1 MNSFYTKFIIFF
13 SAVFMFPMVVFGQ
26 ATFSSN
32 MSKVEGASDETKER
46 LIKNCNENTDCVG
59 VINQNIFAIANQEIM
74 FTPFPEIT
82 ELPTEQVEDFA
93 SYELQKHLM
102 NSKADTFENSQDF
115 DIEITGWNISNITNM
130 QSMFKGVDNFNQSL
144 HSFHNNAPLENQLDV
159 LQLNATSSTDNNA
172 NQKTNEVNTESQ
184 ASQVQK
190 IDPNLLRK
198 KIRDQARSLDDFI
211 FNYKNE
217 LIKNGNSYTM
227 IGAYFYFES
236 FEDELYELSKR
247 ISDGNYDTA
256 ISRLVSL
263 TNEIENLHTDVTKF
277 LVDRS
282 MLSEDVANSEKW
294 KSLHKKHKDYFSE
307 AKIKSTNLVSESKN
321 FSNLNSEEYEEK
333 IEAFDQSKK
342 SEFINNT
349 RKIEKDV
356 DELENS
362 LRALHQEGI
371 IDMNTYSDISYGS
384 LNFLGNSLRETHK
397 SIYTGILENAK
408 DGGIN
413 MLFFKPPG
421 RDSPI
426 EMIQKSQSLAALE
439 KKSKNNPKIKEFLN
453 KFSNVIKDTQK
464 LSEDIIK
471 EDENIQ
477 NKIANKNLNNPSTS
491 PVKASGKQL
500 TTDNFKEFIK
510 NNSGVNAVE
519 VGKLIIAFSKNQT
532 NENYQKIIQYL
543 NTVDGFKDFEQSIT
557 AQDEINLDEIKKLI
571 DESGLTLDDLK
582 EFLLSNKNVDL
593 SKVGTLVNQYSK
605 DKSLKNFAEAIKYL
619 QSIEGFDK
627 FINDKINKKE
637 ETKKALK
644 DKSIADLKEYLQRI
658 DFFIIENLGNEKS
671 EQAIKLSEKIIEV
684 LSSGKVDKIIELKE
698 VANNY
703 LADQEVVERE
713 EIPSAKSTS
722 ELASMTDVS
731 TDVNNEDTSQASDKT
746 NEVEASNNQMV
757 EMTGGD
763 GTKSYGFGLLAMNEN
778 EKKAEHHVNK
788 DDFNSVIDKNIQNKK
803 NEYSKLFV
811 EQHRHL
817 TDTISHLLHHKLHDA
832 YDDGLSKEMI
842 ELLKETLDYYLASS
856 DEMAKE
862 LEILLKIYLDE
873 ESGDLFNNKDVLN
886 YFINSF
892 ALEMVDKSTM
902 RVIEDIILNLVERD
916 IIDGKEFQKLIEDF
930 ENYKR
935 FRFSSKNNND
945 DQLELEIIGM
955 PAPPY
960 WMVEGLTDEEKKEI
974 FKEIKNRINEIY
986 LKPELI
992 GGGPNS
998 IPKLINHYDF
1008 IKEMDGDYGDYRTIG
1023 LKNQFTEL
1031 AKNINGGMGLIK
1043 ESNESTDGENHAH
1056 ND

>member
-1 MNSFYTKFIIFF
+1 MIIYYSFEPLDEDF
-13 SAVFMFPMVVFGQ
+13 SELEEEL
-26 ATFSSN
+26 S
-32 MSKVEGASDETKER
+32 
-46 LIKNCNENTDCVG
+46 NEN
-59 VINQNIFAIANQEIM
+59 
-74 FTPFPEIT
+74 
-82 ELPTEQVEDFA
+82 
-93 SYELQKHLM
+93 Y
-102 NSKADTFENSQDF
+102 
-115 DIEITGWNISNITNM
+115 
-130 QSMFKGVDNFNQSL
+130 
-144 HSFHNNAPLENQLDV
+144 NNALSKLTKLTKNLEKLTFDLPNDLARGNIDKNV
-159 LQLNATSSTDNNA
+159 LNSEKFNSIQNKYKSKISDAKATSSD
-172 NQKTNEVNTESQ
+172 
-184 ASQVQK
+184 
-190 IDPNLLRK
+190 
-198 KIRDQARSLDDFI
+198 
-211 FNYKNE
+211 
-217 LIKNGNSYTM
+217 
-227 IGAYFYFES
+227 
-236 FEDELYELSKR
+236 
-247 ISDGNYDTA
+247 
-256 ISRLVSL
+256 
-263 TNEIENLHTDVTKF
+263 
-277 LVDRS
+277 
-282 MLSEDVANSEKW
+282 
-294 KSLHKKHKDYFSE
+294 
-307 AKIKSTNLVSESKN
+307 LVSESKN
-321 FSNLNSEEYEEK
+321 YSSLNTEEYEK
-333 IEAFDQSKK
+333 HIQAFDQSKK

-349 RKIEKDV
+349 KKIEKDFK
-356 DELENS
+356 ELENLLIQ
-362 LRALHQEGI
+362 LRSESI
-371 IDMNTYSDISYGS
+371 IELNIS
-384 LNFLGNSLRETHK
+384 LNLFNTFDFIQDKLSETSTYIDK
-397 SIYTGILENAK
+397 GILKNAK
-408 DGGIN
+408 NQGIN
-413 MLFFKPPG
+413 DLFYKTAG
-421 RDSPI
+421 RDSII
-426 EMIQKSQSLAALE
+426 EIIQKSQSLVTLE
-439 KKSKNNPKIKEFLN
+439 KKSKNNPKIREFLN

-477 NKIANKNLNNPSTS
+477 NKVANNNLNNPSTS
-491 PVKASGKQL
+491 SVKASGKQL
-500 TTDNFKEFIK
+500 TTDDFKEFLK
-510 NNSGVNAVE
+510 NNSNVNAVE

-571 DESGLTLDDLK
+571 DDSGLTLDDLK

-731 TDVNNEDTSQASDKT
+731 TNLNNEDTSQASDKT

-832 YDDGLSKEMI
+832 YADGLSKEMI

-856 DEMAKE
+856 DEMEKE

-916 IIDGKEFQKLIEDF
+916 IIDRKEFQKLIEDF

-935 FRFSSKNNND
+935 FRFSSKRPSTS
-945 DQLELEIIGM
+945 LYVVLSIG
-955 PAPPY
+955 
-960 WMVEGLTDEEKKEI
+960 
-974 FKEIKNRINEIY
+974 F
-986 LKPELI
+986 
-992 GGGPNS
+992 
-998 IPKLINHYDF
+998 
-1008 IKEMDGDYGDYRTIG
+1008 
-1023 LKNQFTEL
+1023 
-1031 AKNINGGMGLIK
+1031 
-1043 ESNESTDGENHAH
+1043 
-1056 ND
+1056 

>member
-1 MNSFYTKFIIFF
+1 MNFFFTKLVIFLG
-13 SAVFMFPMVVFGQ
+13 AVLLFPLVVLGQ
-26 ATFSSN
+26 TTFSGN
-32 MSKVEGASDETKER
+32 MNQVEGASEQTKNG
-46 LIKNCNENTDCVG
+46 LIKKCNEKNDCTG

-82 ELPTEQVEDFA
+82 QLPAEQVEDFA

-102 NSKADTFENSQDF
+102 NSMADTFENSQDT
-115 DIEITGWNISNITNM
+115 DIEITGWNISNVTEM
-130 QSMFKGVDNFNQSL
+130 SKMFQGAGNFNQSL
-144 HSFHNNAPLENQLDV
+144 HSFHNNSPLGNELDV
-159 LQLNATSSTDNNA
+159 LQLNSTSNTDNNA
-172 NQKTNEVNTESQ
+172 NQKTNEINTESK
-184 ASQVQK
+184 ASKVQTVGDINSLKNK
-190 IDPNLLRK
+190 IQNQTYKLRNYLTSYRSDLLD
-198 KIRDQARSLDDFI
+198 IATGGGSLYI
-211 FNYKNE
+211 FMMFDSVEEDLSE
-217 LIKNGNSYTM
+217 LAENSSNGNYNKALS
-227 IGAYFYFES
+227 
-236 FEDELYELSKR
+236 EL
-247 ISDGNYDTA
+247 NY
-256 ISRLVSL
+256 L
-263 TNEIENLHTDVTKF
+263 TEEIEDLILNLQKS
-277 LVDRS
+277 LVDRGYID
-282 MLSEDVANSEKW
+282 ENDTEKFNSIQNKY
-294 KSLHKKHKDYFSE
+294 KSKLSE
-307 AKIKSTNLVSESKN
+307 AKAITSNLVSESKN
-321 FSNLNSEEYEEK
+321 YSSLNTEEYEK
-333 IEAFDQSKK
+333 NIQAFDPSKK
-342 SEFINNT
+342 SELLSET
-349 RKIEKDV
+349 KKIKKDFK
-356 DELENS
+356 ELENS
-362 LRALHQEGI
+362 LMQLRSEFNIEVNIFSDLF
-371 IDMNTYSDISYGS
+371 NTFDYIKDKLS
-384 LNFLGNSLRETHK
+384 ETSTYINK
-397 SIYTGILENAK
+397 GILKNARYQ
-408 DGGIN
+408 GIN
-413 MLFFKPPG
+413 DLFYKTAG
-421 RDSPI
+421 RDSLI
-426 EMIQKSQSLAALE
+426 EIIEKSQSLVSLE
-439 KKSKNNPKIKEFLN
+439 KKSKNNPKIREFLN

-477 NKIANKNLNNPSTS
+477 NKVANNNLNNPSTS
-491 PVKASGKQL
+491 SVQASGKQL
-500 TTDNFKEFIK
+500 TTDDFKEFLK
-510 NNSGVNAVE
+510 NNSNVNAVE

-557 AQDEINLDEIKKLI
+557 AQGEINLDEIKKLI
-571 DESGLTLDDLK
+571 NDSGLTLDDLK

-593 SKVGTLVNQYSK
+593 SKIGKLVNQYSK

-713 EIPSAKSTS
+713 EITSAKSTS

-731 TDVNNEDTSQASDKT
+731 TNLNNEDISQSSDQT
-746 NEVEASNNQMV
+746 NQAETSNNQMV
-757 EMTGGD
+757 EEMTGGD

-788 DDFNSVIDKNIQNKK
+788 DGFNSVIDKNIQNKK
-803 NEYSKLFV
+803 NEYSKLFAQ
-811 EQHRHL
+811 QHRHL
-817 TDTISHLLHHKLHDA
+817 TDTISHLIHHKLHDA
-832 YDDGLSKEMI
+832 YADGLSKEMI

-856 DEMAKE
+856 DEMEKE

-873 ESGDLFNNKDVLN
+873 ENGDLFNNKDVLN
-886 YFINSF
+886 YFINSS
-892 ALEMVDKSTM
+892 AIEMVDKSTM
-902 RVIEDIILNLVERD
+902 RVIEDIFLNLVERD
-916 IIDGKEFQKLIEDF
+916 IIDGKEFQKLIENF

-945 DQLELEIIGM
+945 DQLKLEIIGM

-998 IPKLINHYDF
+998 IPKLINHYDLLN
-1008 IKEMDGDYGDYRTIG
+1008 EMYGDYGDYRTIG
-1023 LKNQFTEL
+1023 IKEKFTEL

-1043 ESNESTDGENHAH
+1043 ESNGSTDGENHAH